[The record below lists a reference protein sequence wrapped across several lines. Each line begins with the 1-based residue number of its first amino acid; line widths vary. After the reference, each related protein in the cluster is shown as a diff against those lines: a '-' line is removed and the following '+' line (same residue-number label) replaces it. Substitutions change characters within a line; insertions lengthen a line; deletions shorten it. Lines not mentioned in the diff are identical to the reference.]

1 MSLPIQDSNYI
12 NTPCQ
17 VYFFRMKTLL
27 AGLRI
32 EIKFPELKRRGS
44 SAYAIIKKDFGL
56 RGNKENV
63 YNQLDII
70 IDEYEADYKDEFGE
84 EINDA

>member
-12 NTPCQ
+12 NTPTQ
-17 VYFFRMKTLL
+17 VYLFRMKTLL

>member
-12 NTPCQ
+12 NNPCQ
-17 VYFFRMKTLL
+17 VYLFRMKTLL

-44 SAYAIIKKDFGL
+44 SAYAIIKKDFSL
-56 RGNKENV
+56 RGNKNSV